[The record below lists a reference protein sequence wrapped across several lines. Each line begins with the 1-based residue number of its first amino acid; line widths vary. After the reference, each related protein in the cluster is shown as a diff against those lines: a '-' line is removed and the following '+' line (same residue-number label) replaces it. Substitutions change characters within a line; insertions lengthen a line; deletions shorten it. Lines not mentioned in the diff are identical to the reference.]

1 MASLFKR
8 QLKSGYTWVLQW
20 KEAGRIRTKHLGKI
34 PKLEAERAKARLETE
49 LSLKKLGIFTDS
61 KQIKLSELITEF
73 IHSIQRDHAYG
84 TVKLYKLSI
93 ESLIKHMGD
102 VHIDS
107 VGPRDLENW
116 RNALTLAPTTINI
129 MFRHLKAVFNKAVE
143 WDYISK
149 SPFTR
154 IKQLKVDRTLPP
166 VIPLEHIKAFFN
178 IITDPRDKAYFLTL
192 YYVGSRPTETFN
204 LRWDDIDF
212 DLNTITFRNDKLRK
226 TKSRQD
232 RIVYMASPLRSVLL
246 DLPHL
251 SDRPFDQ
258 FNYNYQPSKRMKY
271 WLEKDQDLPNHY
283 TPKYFRHTLATLL
296 STHGRQPIAK
306 DILGHSNISVTD
318 LYTHPNIEDQKSIL
332 DAIPSPLN

>member
-1 MASLFKR
+1 
-8 QLKSGYTWVLQW
+8 
-20 KEAGRIRTKHLGKI
+20 
-34 PKLEAERAKARLETE
+34 
-49 LSLKKLGIFTDS
+49 
-61 KQIKLSELITEF
+61 
-73 IHSIQRDHAYG
+73 
-84 TVKLYKLSI
+84 
-93 ESLIKHMGD
+93 MGD